1 MEVKHC
7 QSVKLF
13 KTKKLILITRKL
25 TVVWQSVRRTS
36 SQIFVV
42 KGQHTNSN
50 IMMIPRVSFHDYF
63 DVYRLTCGL
72 FISSDLSFLT
82 ATGIFS
88 PFGFVYSPLRT
99 EPKFPWPII
108 ECILIEYWKTKTWV
122 ITMNKQVLDW
132 KLPQTKLFFQYFTVQ
147 K

>member
-1 MEVKHC
+1 MNSDNSKINSCVTVCKKNFKPDLG
-7 QSVKLF
+7 SKL
-13 KTKKLILITRKL
+13 
-25 TVVWQSVRRTS
+25 
-36 SQIFVV
+36 

-63 DVYRLTCGL
+63 DIYRLTCGL

-108 ECILIEYWKTKTWV
+108 ECILIECWKTKTWV
-122 ITMNKQVLDW
+122 ITMNKPALDQ
-132 KLPQTKLFFQYFTVQ
+132 KLPQTKLCFHYFTVQ